1 MTDLFLLGF
10 FATFLLFGLKRPF
23 LWVCLYLYVD
33 ILIPQKIGFGP
44 ITVLQ
49 LSLIAFVAA
58 FGGWLALDNKKRPT
72 FTFRQGLMLFL
83 VCWAWFTLQGAE
95 FAEAAAY
102 KWDWVWKTMV
112 FAIFLPFTVTTKL
125 RFETAALVMV
135 LTVGAIIISGGI
147 KTVLGGGGYG
157 SLSLFVNENYG
168 LYESS
173 TLSTVA
179 VAIIPLLYWFTRHGT
194 IFPPGPLVKLFA
206 IDLAGACLL
215 IPIGTEARTGLVCIA
230 MLGLLVLREVKY
242 KLLMIVGGLLLC
254 VAAFPFLPQSYADR
268 MATMMTA
275 EEDESASTRVAV
287 WEWTLDYAKE
297 KPLGGGFEAYRA
309 NSFTYRMPQTTG
321 EGNMTTTRYEK
332 VTDEGRAY
340 HSAIF
345 EMLGDQGWP
354 GLAAWLLLQAL
365 GLIQMEV
372 LQRRI
377 RKRDDSKLEWLGHLA
392 IALQY
397 AQLIYLVGALFQGIA
412 WQPFIM
418 MLAGLQIALGIYAK
432 RFDSPR
438 GATIGARLAAQ
449 RDDQAVHAVAEGRGV
464 GASPLR

>member
-10 FATFLLFGLKRPF
+10 FALFLLFGLKRPF

-33 ILIPQKIGFGP
+33 ILVPQKIGFGP
-44 ITVLQ
+44 ITGIP
-49 LSLIAFVAA
+49 LSLIAFGAA
-58 FGGWLALDNKKRPT
+58 FGGWLFLDKKTRLT

-83 VCWAWFTLQGAE
+83 VCWAFFTLQGAQ
-95 FAEAAAY
+95 FQEAAAY

-157 SLSLFVNENYG
+157 DLSLFINENYG

-179 VAIIPLLYWFTRHGT
+179 VAIIPLIYWFTRHGT
-194 IFPPGPLVKLFA
+194 IFPPNILVKLFA
-206 IDLAGACLL
+206 LGLTGACLL

-230 MLGLLVLREVKY
+230 MLGLLVLRESKY
-242 KLLMIVGGLLLC
+242 KLLMIVGGVLLC

-287 WEWTLDYAKE
+287 WEWTLEYVEE

-309 NSFTYRMPQTTG
+309 NSFTYRMPQTSG

-332 VTDEGRAY
+332 VVDEGRAY

-345 EMLGDQGWP
+345 EMLGEQGWP
-354 GLAAWLLLQAL
+354 GLGAWLLLQAV
-365 GLIQMEV
+365 GLVSMER
-372 LQRRI
+372 LRRRM
-377 RKRDDSKLEWLGHLA
+377 RKKGDPRLEWLGHLA

-418 MLAGLQIALGIYAK
+418 MLAGLQIALAVYA
-432 RFDSPR
+432 RRHDSP
-438 GATIGARLAAQ
+438 GEATIGARLSAQ
-449 RDDQAVHAVAEGRGV
+449 RRAQAPQAVT
-464 GASPLR
+464 

>member
-10 FATFLLFGLKRPF
+10 FGLFLLFGLKRPF

-44 ITVLQ
+44 ITGVP
-49 LSLIAFVAA
+49 LSLIAFAAA
-58 FGGWLALDNKKRPT
+58 FGGWLALDKKTRPT
-72 FTFRQGLMLFL
+72 FTFRQGIMLFL
-83 VCWAWFTLQGAE
+83 VVWAFYTLQGAQ
-95 FAEAAAY
+95 FAEPAAN

-112 FAIFLPFTVTTKL
+112 FAIFLPFTVTTRL

-147 KTVLGGGGYG
+147 KTVLGGGGYD

-179 VAIIPLLYWFTRHGT
+179 IAIIPLLFWFTRHGT
-194 IFPPGPLVKLFA
+194 IFPPGILVKLFA
-206 IDLAGACLL
+206 LGLGGACLL
-215 IPIGTEARTGLVCIA
+215 IPVGTEARTGLVCIA
-230 MLGLLVLREVKY
+230 MLGLLALRESRH
-242 KLLMIVGGLLLC
+242 KLLVIVGGVVLC

-287 WEWTLDYAKE
+287 WQWTLDYVEE

-321 EGNMTTTRYEK
+321 EGNMTSTRFEK

-345 EMLGDQGWP
+345 EMLGEQGWP
-354 GLAAWLLLQAL
+354 GLGAWLLLQAI
-365 GLIQMEV
+365 GLVSMER
-372 LQRRI
+372 LRRKM
-377 RKRDDSKLEWLGHLA
+377 RKRGDLRLEWLGHLA

-418 MLAGLQIALGIYAK
+418 MLAGLQIALAIYAR

-438 GATIGARLAAQ
+438 AATVGERLAAQ
-449 RDDQAVHAVAEGRGV
+449 RRAAAPDAVATGP
-464 GASPLR
+464 APLR

>member
-10 FATFLLFGLKRPF
+10 FAAFMVFGLKRPF
-23 LWVCLYLYVD
+23 LWVCMYLYVD

-44 ITVLQ
+44 ITSIP

-58 FGGWLALDNKKRPT
+58 FGGWLALDKKTRPT
-72 FTFRQGLMLFL
+72 FTFRQGVMLFL
-83 VCWAWFTLQGAE
+83 VAWAFFTLQGAE
-95 FAEAAAY
+95 FAEPAAN

-125 RFETAALVMV
+125 RFEAAALVMV
-135 LTVGAIIISGGI
+135 LTVGAIIISGGM

-157 SLSLFVNENYG
+157 SLALFVNENYG

-194 IFPPGPLVKLFA
+194 IFPPNILVKLFA
-206 IDLAGACLL
+206 LGLTGACLL
-215 IPIGTEARTGLVCIA
+215 IPIGTEARTGLVCVA
-230 MLGLLVLREVKY
+230 MLGLLILRETKY
-242 KLLMIVGGLLLC
+242 KLAVIVGGLLLC
-254 VAAFPFLPQSYADR
+254 AAAFPLLPQSYADR

-287 WEWTLDYAKE
+287 WKWTLDYVKE
-297 KPLGGGFEAYRA
+297 RPLGGGFEAYRA
-309 NSFTYRMPQTTG
+309 NSFTYRMPQTSG
-321 EGNMTTTRYEK
+321 EGNMKSVTYER

-340 HSAIF
+340 HSAFF
-345 EMLGDQGWP
+345 EMLGEQGWP
-354 GLAAWLLLQAL
+354 GLGAWLLLQAL
-365 GLIQMEV
+365 GLVSMER
-372 LQRRI
+372 LRRRM
-377 RKRDDSKLEWLGHLA
+377 RKRGDPELEWLGHLA

-397 AQLIYLVGALFQGIA
+397 AQLIYLVGAAFQGIA

-418 MLAGLQIALGIYAK
+418 MLAGLQIALAVYA
-432 RFDSPR
+432 RRYDSPR
-438 GATIGARLAAQ
+438 EPTVGERLAAQ
-449 RDDQAVHAVAEGRGV
+449 RERVARDAVATGSA
-464 GASPLR
+464 GAAPPLR